1 MQKGLAH
8 RLMAIRLS
16 LQKYVFSPPS
26 NFNLFCVSTHGSM
39 ERYAVTFVDGE
50 GKETR
55 LLIPFRS
62 SAPVADLT
70 VEIWR
75 RLNRVGINVGK
86 NDLELRLGGAEG
98 PLVFD
103 DDALEHVIFNAKDE
117 QLYVVNKP
125 SPSENPNS
133 NMATAEVSD
142 QADAF
147 LETKLLSED

>member
-1 MQKGLAH
+1 LAH
-8 RLMAIRLS
+8 RLIAIRLS
-16 LQKYVFSPPS
+16 LQKYFFSPPS
-26 NFNLFCVSTHGSM
+26 NFSLFCVSTHGSM
-39 ERYAVTFVDGE
+39 ERYAVTFADGE

-86 NDLELRLGGAEG
+86 NDLELRLGGVDG
-98 PLVFD
+98 PIVFE
-103 DDALEHVIFNAKDE
+103 DDALEHVIFNTKDE

-125 SPSENPNS
+125 TISENLKPN
-133 NMATAEVSD
+133 MGTATVSH
-142 QADAF
+142 
-147 LETKLLSED
+147 